1 VRRRSSLIWCVTR
14 WTTSCSSGM
23 PRWVGCGWHCARQL
37 VQGADGNQDDLY
49 GWSLG
54 EATRLDRERDAERV
68 SGRPLCPDSMIAD
81 FPRGLSKEMP

>member
-1 VRRRSSLIWCVTR
+1 
-14 WTTSCSSGM
+14 M
-23 PRWVGCGWHCARQL
+23 
-37 VQGADGNQDDLY
+37 QGADGNQDDLY